1 MYLLAFHC
9 FLRIGEFTAS
19 KDKNCHLL
27 SVQSVCFVIIKSN
40 CPIRFEL
47 TMESFKHSKGLS
59 HILYVECNKEDCTV
73 CPVQAL
79 WTYFQVRKP
88 SSGPLFTFMNRTPVS
103 RKYFSDQL
111 CLSLN
116 RCGLDSNQNKGHS
129 FRIGATTTAFT
140 PLRKGYWSRKLKQL
154 VDCHLMP
161 LKSTFEFLFCRNQFN
176 DHGDKSIWSEFKI
189 TILSCGMFATF

>member
-1 MYLLAFHC
+1 M
-9 FLRIGEFTAS
+9 
-19 KDKNCHLL
+19 
-27 SVQSVCFVIIKSN
+27 
-40 CPIRFEL
+40 
-47 TMESFKHSKGLS
+47 
-59 HILYVECNKEDCTV
+59 YVEGNKEDYTV

-88 SSGPLFTFMNRTPVS
+88 SSGPLFTFMNWTPVS

-116 RCGLDSNQNKGHS
+116 WCGLDSKQYKGHS
-129 FRIGATTTAFT
+129 FRLVRLRL
-140 PLRKGYWSRKLKQL
+140 PLQKGYRSRKLKQW
-154 VDCHLMP
+154 VDGHLMP

-189 TILSCGMFATF
+189 TIPSCGMFVTF